1 MPACGWQQHR
11 KRVLSIVHDAG
22 RKAYKRHSTGH
33 VVGFRDCMLCGDWLS
48 SNARMHVKS
57 SSSVRAMSCGE
68 TVCLTKGKILLKST
82 LSRVA
87 SHTSMPSSGPK
98 IKKSP
103 CVTDYLQGTTPAL
116 ISCSAPPLP
125 AFTSDQWVHN
135 SPSSAALTSGLG
147 PLCGHVPPSFGTSK
161 GRLFPA
167 GTKMETDPETPS
179 AALSRR
185 YCTVQS

>member
-1 MPACGWQQHR
+1 MCRVNKENVCVLPNGRKQRTLEIVRIGTVALAMSSTMPACGWQQHR

-103 CVTDYLQGTTPAL
+103 CVTVPKLLTRYH
-116 ISCSAPPLP
+116 
-125 AFTSDQWVHN
+125 TS
-135 SPSSAALTSGLG
+135 T
-147 PLCGHVPPSFGTSK
+147 
-161 GRLFPA
+161 
-167 GTKMETDPETPS
+167 
-179 AALSRR
+179 
-185 YCTVQS
+185 Y